1 MFVVVT
7 RAPPP
12 ADFEISIA
20 HRENIHGPIGES
32 QEQNVEDKSLSGS
45 SKQSDLEVMTSE
57 SARTVASSRQ
67 VLSDPRES

>member
-1 MFVVVT
+1 M
-7 RAPPP
+7 
-12 ADFEISIA
+12 
-20 HRENIHGPIGES
+20 GES

-45 SKQSDLEVMTSE
+45 SKQSDWEVMTSE